1 MKSSQEDVWRHAA
14 KEEFVSLLNKYNWF
28 TPIETKLLPTNSEI
42 LSSRFV
48 FKTKHD
54 QNWNV
59 TKYKG
64 CLVALGFTQRSSID
78 FNQTFASVAKFTSI
92 RTLVALSA
100 AFEYYI
106 H

>member
-54 QNWNV
+54 QN
-59 TKYKG
+59 
-64 CLVALGFTQRSSID
+64 
-78 FNQTFASVAKFTSI
+78 
-92 RTLVALSA
+92 
-100 AFEYYI
+100 
-106 H
+106 